1 MRRPLP
7 TPEPPEDIGTIDGLA
22 YTRWLPAGDPWAGVL
37 ILAGAG
43 SHKESHH
50 DYARLL
56 RDSGAAAVCADL
68 RGHGESEGALD
79 ARVLDDVATL
89 LSLLPEAAPRAIR
102 GSSMGGALAILAASA
117 SLSRATRHNDAL
129 GAVVAI
135 CPASAEG
142 LRRGLL
148 AGRFEFRAD
157 TPSLEA
163 FLSEHEVADA
173 AERLTVPLLLMH
185 AEGDESV
192 PVEHSRELARRA
204 PDAKLIAVPGGH
216 HRSVQHDPELQ
227 GESVRWLRRRL
238 AGAP

>member
-7 TPEPPEDIGTIDGLA
+7 TPDPPEEIGSVDGLA
-22 YTRWLPAGDPWAGVL
+22 YTRWAPAGEPWAGVL
-37 ILAGAG
+37 IIAGAG

-56 RDSGAAAVCADL
+56 RDSGAVAVCADM
-68 RGHGESEGALD
+68 RGHGESEGDLD
-79 ARVLDDVATL
+79 ARVLDDVARL
-89 LSLLPEAAPRAIR
+89 AALLPSPRAVR
-102 GSSMGGALAILAASA
+102 GSSMGGTLAILGAAA
-117 SLSRATRHNDAL
+117 FD
-129 GAVVAI
+129 AVVAI
-135 CPASAEG
+135 CPATTDG

-157 TPSLEA
+157 VASLEA
-163 FLSEHEVADA
+163 FLTEHDVATA
-173 AERLTVPLLLMH
+173 AEQLEVPLLLLH

-204 PDAKLIAVPGGH
+204 PDARLIAVPGGH

-227 GESVRWLRRRL
+227 GETVRWLRRRL